1 MSDQSYF
8 GKYKDLAFDRTDD
21 GILTLRFQT
30 AGGPIVFTG
39 QTHEDLPKALEE
51 IAADVGN
58 KAMIITGTGDV
69 FMDNIDGASLGE
81 IFKPATW
88 ERIRTEGLTVL

>member
-1 MSDQSYF
+1 MSDRSYF

-39 QTHEDLPKALEE
+39 QTHEDLPPSRKSRR
-51 IAADVGN
+51 
-58 KAMIITGTGDV
+58 T
-69 FMDNIDGASLGE
+69 S
-81 IFKPATW
+81 AT
-88 ERIRTEGLTVL
+88 RR

>member
-51 IAADVGN
+51 IA
-58 KAMIITGTGDV
+58 
-69 FMDNIDGASLGE
+69 S
-81 IFKPATW
+81 AT
-88 ERIRTEGLTVL
+88 RR